1 MQQPLQETIEYEKGE
16 LEDEWKRIC

>member
-16 LEDEWKRIC
+16 YEDEWKRIC